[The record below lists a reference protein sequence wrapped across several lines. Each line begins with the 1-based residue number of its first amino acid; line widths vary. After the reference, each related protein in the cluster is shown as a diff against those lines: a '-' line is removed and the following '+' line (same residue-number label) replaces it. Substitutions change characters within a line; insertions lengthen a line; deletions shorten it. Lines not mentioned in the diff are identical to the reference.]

1 MKYRI
6 LNRLVYNSIRVIFV
20 IIFFN
25 VIFVHSGK
33 NVIFKN
39 QMSQFNE
46 DIAYIT
52 EILGIEVEVDRET
65 NIIGTKIAIDVTVEI
80 KVTLII
86 F

>member
-1 MKYRI
+1 MKYHI
-6 LNRLVYNSIRVIFV
+6 LNRLVYNSIRVIF

-25 VIFVHSGK
+25 VIFLHSGK
-33 NVIFKN
+33 NVIFKD

-80 KVTLII
+80 KVMLII

>member
-1 MKYRI
+1 
-6 LNRLVYNSIRVIFV
+6 
-20 IIFFN
+20 
-25 VIFVHSGK
+25 
-33 NVIFKN
+33 
-39 QMSQFNE
+39 MSQFNE